1 MRLVVSVGAA
11 TLLAIGGGAAS
22 AAPDTSSTVSSEVP
36 LSGTVLNPCN
46 GESVSWQGTAHFVV
60 HQTVTSNGYET
71 LSGHVNFQGVQGQGS
86 LGNAY
91 QVPNTANFELTRSGE
106 SAQNE
111 FTTTAAFL
119 FVSQGAAPN
128 FDSHTTY
135 HVSFDANGEP
145 TATVIRIE
153 SSCQG

>member
-1 MRLVVSVGAA
+1 MRLVVSFGAA
-11 TLLAIGGGAAS
+11 TLLALGGGAAW

-36 LSGTVLNPCN
+36 VSGTVLNPCN

-60 HQTVTSNGYET
+60 HQTVTSNGHET
-71 LSGHVNFQGVQGQGS
+71 LSS

-91 QVPNTANFELTRSGE
+91 RVANTANFELTTSGE
-106 SAQNE
+106 SAQSE

>member
-1 MRLVVSVGAA
+1 MRLVVSFGAA
-11 TLLAIGGGAAS
+11 TLLALGGGAAW

-36 LSGTVLNPCN
+36 VSGTVLNPCN
-46 GESVSWQGTAHFVV
+46 GEGVSWQGTAHF
-60 HQTVTSNGYET
+60 G
-71 LSGHVNFQGVQGQGS
+71 SGHVNFQGIEGTGS
-86 LGNAY
+86 LGNTY
-91 QVPNTANFELTRSGE
+91 RVVNTANFELTQSGE

-119 FVSQGAAPN
+119 FVSQGSASN

-135 HVSFDANGEP
+135 HVTFDASGEP
-145 TATVIRIE
+145 TATVLRIE